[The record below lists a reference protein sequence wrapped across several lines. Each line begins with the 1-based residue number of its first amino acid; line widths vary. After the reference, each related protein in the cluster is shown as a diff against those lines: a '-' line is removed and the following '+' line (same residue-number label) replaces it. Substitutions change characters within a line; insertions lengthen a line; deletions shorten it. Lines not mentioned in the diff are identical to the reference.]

1 MCPATGL
8 PPDERTLM
16 PLPAAPI
23 NAPLPTQQAQNL
35 KGIALM
41 ALGFF
46 SLAACDMQAKL
57 LTSELPPFQ
66 VVWFRQLGLL
76 IGVLALL
83 ALRGP
88 GLLVSVKPFLQIG
101 RGLAAAVSASCFV
114 MGVGFVPLA
123 DAVAVTFIAPFVVT
137 ILGALILREP
147 VGIRRWAAVATG
159 FVGMLI
165 VIRPGM
171 GVFHPAILFIVAA
184 ACMFAF
190 RQILSRW
197 LSGADSVTTTVAY
210 TSITSSLVLSV
221 TLPFVWVT
229 PDSAATWGI
238 IAGMGICAGL
248 GEVFVIRALDIAQAV
263 VLAPVHYTLI
273 LWGTFYGF
281 VIFGDLPDGWTI
293 LGCVI
298 IVASGLYTVHRERL
312 RKSDKA

>member
-1 MCPATGL
+1 
-8 PPDERTLM
+8 M

>member
-1 MCPATGL
+1 
-8 PPDERTLM
+8 M

-23 NAPLPTQQAQNL
+23 NAPLPSQQAQNL
-35 KGIALM
+35 RGIVLM
-41 ALGFF
+41 AMGFF

-57 LTSELPPFQ
+57 LTAELPAFQ
-66 VVWFRQLGLL
+66 IVWFRQLGLL

-83 ALRGP
+83 AIRGRA
-88 GLLVSVKPFLQIG
+88 LLVSVKPGLQIA
-101 RGLAAAVSASCFV
+101 RGLTAAVSAACFIV
-114 MGVGFVPLA
+114 GVGFVPLA

-147 VGIRRWAAVATG
+147 VGPRRWAAVAAG

-190 RQILSRW
+190 RQVLSRW

-210 TSITSSLVLSV
+210 TSLTSSLVITL

-229 PDSAATWGI
+229 PDSLSTWGI
-238 IAGMGICAGL
+238 IAGLAICAGL
-248 GEVFVIRALDIAQAV
+248 GEVLVIRALDIAQAV
-263 VLAPVHYTLI
+263 VLAPVHYSMI

-281 VIFGDLPDGWTI
+281 VIFGDLPDSWTI
-293 LGCVI
+293 LGCAI

-312 RKSDKA
+312 RRASS